1 MNWFQKNPF
10 LGGFLVVAILAAAG
24 AAYFSYSAYTKFS
37 EASNDYDAAVS
48 RLHSLQNRTPFPSK
62 DNLEAYAKLNAAYD
76 AKFDELLAHLA
87 ERQAPIEPVTPQV
100 FQDTLRAVVSEVT
113 KLASENGVELPEG
126 FYLGF
131 DQYRGTLPSDI
142 AAPILANQLVG
153 INDLVTNLVNLRVN
167 AIVSINRVS
176 LPEEGGTPVRAPATD
191 ERPRRGAAQPAS
203 EESPAEPILVV
214 NPVDIAFSA
223 EQARLRQALNGIVT
237 SDRFL
242 ILRSLTV
249 QNSQTDGPL
258 RQLAGMPATPASG
271 PTADDPFAALLG
283 GQTNETEGGAS
294 AQSALSVIVGREVVT
309 LSARIEMIRFNLPET
324 TE

>member
-10 LGGFLVVAILAAAG
+10 LGGFLAVVILAAAG
-24 AAYFSYSAYTKFS
+24 TAYLSYSAYTKFI
-37 EASNDYDAAVS
+37 EASDEYSGAVS

-62 DNLEAYAKLNAAYD
+62 ENLEAYSELNAAYD

-87 ERQAPIEPVTPQV
+87 ERQAPIETVTPQV
-100 FQDTLRAVVSEVT
+100 FQDNLRAIVSQIT
-113 KLASENGVELPEG
+113 KLATENGVELPEG

-131 DQYRGTLPSDI
+131 DQYRGTLPSDT

-153 INDLVTNLVNLRVN
+153 INNLVKNLIELRVS
-167 AIVSINRVS
+167 AIGSINRVP
-176 LPEEGGTPVRAPATD
+176 LPEEGGTPVRAPAPT
-191 ERPRRGAAQPAS
+191 ERPRRGAAQAAA
-203 EESPAEPILVV
+203 EESPAEPILIV
-214 NPVDIAFSA
+214 NPVDISFRA
-223 EQARLRQALNGIVT
+223 EQARLRQALNAIVT

-249 QNSQTDGPL
+249 QNSQTEGPL
-258 RQLAGMPATPASG
+258 RQPAGIPDTAVAPA
-271 PTADDPFAALLG
+271 ADNPIAALLG
-283 GQTNETEGGAS
+283 EQATPVEGGAG
-294 AQSALSVIVGREVVT
+294 AQSALSVIVGRELVT